1 MTLRGLNIFSVE
13 SLNVVQTETALDVY
27 AEVDIPNL
35 ILNAGKFYK
44 IYKLTVFLINIII
57 VKVCEYSCLSL
68 YAETTKRI

>member
-1 MTLRGLNIFSVE
+1 MTLRGLNNFSVE

-44 IYKLTVFLINIII
+44 IYKLIVYLTNIIN
-57 VKVCEYSCLSL
+57 VKVCE
-68 YAETTKRI
+68 